1 MPTPSILSIFSNYL
15 QQDPKTSLQIS
26 FASLN
31 ILNYKGRQYL
41 NQVQKHKSR
50 IILLKLPHKHL
61 AEITVLDNPVFS
73 FSFQF
78 LVPNNTEFHSGKM
91 RSLPR
96 PLNNGRYFMD
106 EEKLVLTYTIDAP
119 DPLLRVE
126 VTHVYTGILG
136 VEQFHTPLYRHDP

>member
-1 MPTPSILSIFSNYL
+1 M
-15 QQDPKTSLQIS
+15 
-26 FASLN
+26 
-31 ILNYKGRQYL
+31 
-41 NQVQKHKSR
+41 
-50 IILLKLPHKHL
+50 
-61 AEITVLDNPVFS
+61 TVLDNPVFS

-96 PLNNGRYFMD
+96 PLNNGRYYMD
-106 EEKLVLTYTIDAP
+106 EEKLVLTYIIDAP

-136 VEQFHTPLYRHDP
+136 VEQFRTPLYRFNP